1 VKRALPLY
9 ALTGV
14 AAIVVAGIAAL
25 VLRVV
30 IEGKS
35 ALAKGDEAAAAGRF
49 PDAIAAWE
57 TAARWYL
64 PLAPHVDDA
73 YDRLRDL
80 AKSKKS
86 IVAWRAIRTA
96 ALATRGPWQPHEAD
110 LAEANAAIAELA
122 AADPERAPIGGTDP
136 VAHAAYQTAGLTA
149 STRPNLGS
157 SFLAIAGIACWL
169 AGMAALIRRPTWIRG
184 VVAAGGVLAWA
195 LGLYTV

>member
-1 VKRALPLY
+1 MKRT
-9 ALTGV
+9 LTGV

-25 VLRVV
+25 ALRVV

-57 TAARWYL
+57 AAARWYL
-64 PLAPHVDDA
+64 PLAPHVDAA

-86 IVAWRAIRTA
+86 IIAWRAIRTA
-96 ALATRGPWQPHEAD
+96 ALATRGPWQPHERD

-136 VAHAAYQTAGLTA
+136 VAHAAYQTAGLAA
-149 STRPNLGS
+149 STRPSLGS

-169 AGMAALIRRPTWIRG
+169 AGMAALIRRPTWVRG
-184 VVAAGGVLAWA
+184 AVAAGGVLAWA
-195 LGLYTV
+195 VGLYTV